1 MVEEIIMNSYEKY
14 KKILSSDINGLEEIS
29 AYVGLI
35 QDLTVEVEEL
45 RVEIAKIKKV
55 NKDLYDEVEKLNAT
69 IDKQN
74 DEDIK
79 LI

>member
-1 MVEEIIMNSYEKY
+1 MNSYEKY